1 MGCRRG
7 GVEAARL
14 LQQPQEARS
23 RPGVWVAVVGP
34 EGFRPKRLLG
44 KWRFCTVKDKGR
56 NTFSKGNLKF
66 GSEAVTFERRD
77 KRPEGDFD

>member
-1 MGCRRG
+1 M
-7 GVEAARL
+7 
-14 LQQPQEARS
+14 
-23 RPGVWVAVVGP
+23 
-34 EGFRPKRLLG
+34 
-44 KWRFCTVKDKGR
+44 KDKGR